1 MMDIKN
7 ILKKPLVFYILTLL
21 FLETIL
27 CINVFQ
33 SIDSSFVYILLF
45 DISFAFFITLLSTLW
60 NKTINKWIIGILLG
74 LLCLYFTAQILY
86 YDFFKVFLSVYSIG
100 NGGQV
105 ADFYK
110 DIIQLI
116 INNVIWIIICFIPL
130 ITYIIINKK
139 LDIEKLNRKSILIH
153 CATMI
158 IAFITGYSL
167 LYIPSDKLTTPKD
180 IYKESIMNVTTVDQ
194 FGMITSLRLDIQSL
208 IIKNDVP
215 LDEPIINEEP
225 ETVYQPNIMNIDF
238 DTLINNT
245 ENTTIKNMHQYFN
258 SVTPTSKNEYTGMF
272 EGNNLILI
280 TAEAFSPYAI
290 DKDVTPTLY
299 KLANEGFQFTNFYT
313 PLWNVSTSD
322 GEYVALQGLIP
333 KAGTWS
339 FRDSSDNYLPFTM
352 GKQFEKLGY
361 TTNAYHN
368 HSYKYY
374 GRDQSHPNMGYNY
387 TGIGNGMNIK
397 SQWPRSDL
405 EMMQVTV
412 DDYINEEH
420 FHTYYMTVSG
430 HTNYDWNG
438 NSMASKNKK
447 LVSDLDYS
455 ELAKGYLATQKEL
468 DKALEYLIN
477 RLEEKGILDKT
488 LIAISA
494 DHYPYGLPIEN
505 YNELAGKTLEQDF
518 ELYENEFI
526 IWSSSMTEPIVVDKL
541 GCSLDIIPT
550 LSNLLGLEYDSR
562 LLMGTDLLSDS
573 EPLVIFENKSFITD
587 KVRYNARTG
596 EVTWYVEEDQ
606 EYLKKMNN
614 IVKNKIQ
621 YSKLIL
627 DNDYYRIVFNND
639 ND

>member
-1 MMDIKN
+1 MNIKE
-7 ILKKPLVFYILTLL
+7 ILKKPILYFILTLL
-21 FLETIL
+21 FLEIIL
-27 CINVFQ
+27 CINVFHC
-33 SIDSSFVYILLF
+33 IDSSFIYILFF
-45 DISFAFFITLLSTLW
+45 DLSFAYFLTLLSTIW
-60 NKTINKWIIGILLG
+60 KNRFNKWIIGFLLG
-74 LLCLYFTAQILY
+74 LICLYFTAQILY

-116 INNVIWIIICFIPL
+116 INNILWIIICFIPL
-130 ITYIIINKK
+130 FIYVISNKK
-139 LDIEKLNRKSILIH
+139 MNTEKTNRKSVLIYSLSMIL
-153 CATMI
+153 T
-158 IAFITGYSL
+158 FITGYSL
-167 LYIPSDKLTTPKD
+167 LYLPSDKLTTPKD
-180 IYKESIMNVTTVDQ
+180 IYNESIMNVTTVDQ

-208 IIKNDVP
+208 MIKEDIP
-215 LDEPIINEEP
+215 LDNPIVNEEP
-225 ETVYQPNIMNIDF
+225 EIVYQPNTMNIDF
-238 DTLINNT
+238 ETLIKNT
-245 ENTTIKNMHQYFN
+245 DNTTIKNMHQYF
-258 SVTPTSKNEYTGMF
+258 SSITPTSKNEYTGMF
-272 EGNNLILI
+272 KGYNLILI

-290 DKDVTPTLY
+290 NQEITPTLY
-299 KLANEGFQFTNFYT
+299 KLANEGFQFKNFYT

-339 FRDSSDNYLPFTM
+339 FRDSSNNYLPLTM

-368 HSYKYY
+368 HSYTYY
-374 GRDQSHPNMGYNY
+374 GRNKSHPNMGYKY

-430 HTNYDWNG
+430 HTNYDWSG

-447 LVSDLDYS
+447 LVSHLDKS

-477 RLEEKGILDKT
+477 KLDEKGILDNT
-488 LIAISA
+488 LIALSA

-505 YNELAGKTLEQDF
+505 YNELAGKTLEKDF
-518 ELYENEFI
+518 ELFENEFI
-526 IWSSSMTEPIVVDKL
+526 IWSSSMEKPIVVDKL

-573 EPLVIFENKSFITD
+573 ESLVIFENKSFITD
-587 KVRYNARTG
+587 KVRYNSRTG
-596 EVTWYVEEDQ
+596 EITWYVEEDQ

-627 DNDYYRIVFNND
+627 DNDYYRTVFNNKD
-639 ND
+639 NE